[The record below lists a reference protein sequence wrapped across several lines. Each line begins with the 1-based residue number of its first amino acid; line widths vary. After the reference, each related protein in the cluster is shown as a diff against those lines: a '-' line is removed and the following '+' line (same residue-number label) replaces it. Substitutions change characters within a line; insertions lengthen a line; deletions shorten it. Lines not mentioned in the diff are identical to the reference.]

1 MNDIKARIQE
11 LRAEQR
17 DRERYNKNM
26 REQIER
32 EERKLI
38 LLDRSMEKIR
48 QDIRDLKSTI
58 RYLRENFTSSW
69 LASV

>member
-1 MNDIKARIQE
+1 MMNDIKSRIQE

-17 DRERYNKNM
+17 ELERYNKNM

-58 RYLRENFTSSW
+58 NYLRENFTSS
-69 LASV
+69 

>member
-1 MNDIKARIQE
+1 LKIIMNDIKARIRE

-17 DRERYNKNM
+17 ERERYNKNLG
-26 REQIER
+26 EQIER

-38 LLDRSMEKIR
+38 LMDRDMEKIR

-58 RYLRENFTSSW
+58 IYLREKFT
-69 LASV
+69 

>member
-1 MNDIKARIQE
+1 MKIIMNDIKARIRE

-17 DRERYNKNM
+17 DRERYNKNV

-38 LLDRSMEKIR
+38 LLDRSIEKIR
-48 QDIRDLKSTI
+48 QDIRELKSTI
-58 RYLRENFTSSW
+58 AYLRENFTSS
-69 LASV
+69 

>member
-1 MNDIKARIQE
+1 MNDIKARIRE

-17 DRERYNKNM
+17 ERERYNKNLG
-26 REQIER
+26 EQIER

-38 LLDRSMEKIR
+38 LMDRDMEKIR

-58 RYLRENFTSSW
+58 IYLREKFT
-69 LASV
+69 

>member
-1 MNDIKARIQE
+1 MKIIMNDIKARIRE

-17 DRERYNKNM
+17 ERERYNKNLG
-26 REQIER
+26 EQIER

-38 LLDRSMEKIR
+38 LMDRDMEKIR

-58 RYLRENFTSSW
+58 IYLREKFT
-69 LASV
+69 

>member
-1 MNDIKARIQE
+1 MKIIMNDIKARIRE

-17 DRERYNKNM
+17 DRERYNKNV

-38 LLDRSMEKIR
+38 LMDREMEKIR

-58 RYLRENFTSSW
+58 NYLRENFTSS
-69 LASV
+69 

>member
-1 MNDIKARIQE
+1 MNNIKARIRE

-38 LLDRSMEKIR
+38 LLERSMEKIR

-58 RYLRENFTSSW
+58 QYLRENFTSS
-69 LASV
+69 

>member
-1 MNDIKARIQE
+1 MNDIKKRIRE
-11 LRAEQR
+11 LHAEQR

-38 LLDRSMEKIR
+38 LLDRSIEKLR
-48 QDIRDLKSTI
+48 GDIRELKGTI
-58 RYLRENFTSSW
+58 AHLRQEF
-69 LASV
+69 LKP

>member
-1 MNDIKARIQE
+1 MNDIKARIRE

-38 LLDRSMEKIR
+38 LMDREMEKIR
-48 QDIRDLKSTI
+48 QDIRELKSTI
-58 RYLRENFTSSW
+58 RYLRENFTSS
-69 LASV
+69 

>member
-1 MNDIKARIQE
+1 MNDIKARIRE

-17 DRERYNKNM
+17 DRERYNKNV

-38 LLDRSMEKIR
+38 LMDREMEKIR

-58 RYLRENFTSSW
+58 NYLRENFT
-69 LASV
+69 

>member
-1 MNDIKARIQE
+1 MNDIKKRIRE
-11 LRAEQR
+11 LHAEQR

-38 LLDRSMEKIR
+38 LLDRSIEKLR
-48 QDIRDLKSTI
+48 GDIRELKGTI
-58 RYLRENFTSSW
+58 AYLRQEF
-69 LASV
+69 LKP

>member
-1 MNDIKARIQE
+1 MNDIKARIRE

-17 DRERYNKNM
+17 DRERYNKNV

-38 LLDRSMEKIR
+38 LMDREMEKIR

-58 RYLRENFTSSW
+58 NYLRENFTSS
-69 LASV
+69 

>member
-1 MNDIKARIQE
+1 MKIIMNDIKARIQE
-11 LRAEQR
+11 LHAEQR

-38 LLDRSMEKIR
+38 LMDREMEKIR
-48 QDIRDLKSTI
+48 QDIRELKSTI
-58 RYLRENFTSSW
+58 RYLRENFTSS
-69 LASV
+69 

>member
-1 MNDIKARIQE
+1 MNDIKARIRE

-17 DRERYNKNM
+17 DRERYNKNV

-38 LLDRSMEKIR
+38 LLERNMEKIR
-48 QDIRDLKSTI
+48 QDIRELKSTI
-58 RYLRENFTSSW
+58 QYLRERFT
-69 LASV
+69 

>member
-38 LLDRSMEKIR
+38 LMDREMEKIR

-58 RYLRENFTSSW
+58 NYLRENFTSS
-69 LASV
+69 

>member
-1 MNDIKARIQE
+1 MNDIKSRIRE

-17 DRERYNKNM
+17 DRERYNKNV

-38 LLDRSMEKIR
+38 LMDREMEKIR

-58 RYLRENFTSSW
+58 RYLRENFTSS
-69 LASV
+69 

>member
-17 DRERYNKNM
+17 DRERYNKNV

-38 LLDRSMEKIR
+38 LMDREMEKIR

-58 RYLRENFTSSW
+58 NYLRENFTSS
-69 LASV
+69 

>member
-1 MNDIKARIQE
+1 MNDIKARIRE

-38 LLDRSMEKIR
+38 LLDRSIEKIR
-48 QDIRDLKSTI
+48 QDIRELKSTI
-58 RYLRENFTSSW
+58 IYLREKFT
-69 LASV
+69 

>member
-1 MNDIKARIQE
+1 MNDIKARIRE

-38 LLDRSMEKIR
+38 LLERSMEKIR

-58 RYLRENFTSSW
+58 QYLRENFTSS
-69 LASV
+69 

>member
-1 MNDIKARIQE
+1 MNDIKARIRE

-17 DRERYNKNM
+17 DRERYNKNV

-38 LLDRSMEKIR
+38 LMDREMEKIR

-58 RYLRENFTSSW
+58 RYLRENFTSS
-69 LASV
+69 

>member
-1 MNDIKARIQE
+1 MNDIKARIRE

-17 DRERYNKNM
+17 DRERYNKNV

-38 LLDRSMEKIR
+38 LMDREMEKIR
-48 QDIRDLKSTI
+48 KDIRDLKSTI
-58 RYLRENFTSSW
+58 NYLRENFTSS
-69 LASV
+69 

>member
-17 DRERYNKNM
+17 DLERYNKNM

-38 LLDRSMEKIR
+38 LLERNMEKIR

-58 RYLRENFTSSW
+58 IYLRERFT
-69 LASV
+69 

>member
-1 MNDIKARIQE
+1 MMNDIKARIRE

-17 DRERYNKNM
+17 ELERYNKNM

-38 LLDRSMEKIR
+38 LMDREMEKIR

-58 RYLRENFTSSW
+58 IYLRENFTSS
-69 LASV
+69 

>member
-1 MNDIKARIQE
+1 MMNDIKARIQE

-17 DRERYNKNM
+17 ELERYNKNM

-38 LLDRSMEKIR
+38 LMDREMEKIR

-58 RYLRENFTSSW
+58 IYLRERFT
-69 LASV
+69 

>member
-1 MNDIKARIQE
+1 MMNDIKARIRE
-11 LRAEQR
+11 LHAEQR
-17 DRERYNKNM
+17 ELERYNKNM

-38 LLDRSMEKIR
+38 LMDREMEKIR

-58 RYLRENFTSSW
+58 IYLRENFTSS
-69 LASV
+69 